1 MPGMVVLSSE
11 CKRTNLHLQSQK
23 YNAESPLTNHHPHT
37 RTHATHFLRGAY
49 HNSFLRKHT
58 HTHKRQYHKSRSN
71 WNPVLTS
78 PSVHDSLSEI
88 GHVAERK
95 VLRKFVRAP
104 VVLIANLVKR
114 RQRHT
119 TVVFRLHITKHGQ
132 RILVVIRR
140 CYTAHVKKKKKVDG
154 REERREKHTHIPSVR

>member
-1 MPGMVVLSSE
+1 MNANGQIYICRARNTTQNHLSPI
-11 CKRTNLHLQSQK
+11 TTL
-23 YNAESPLTNHHPHT
+23 
-37 RTHATHFLRGAY
+37 THARTLHTFSGEHITTPSYA
-49 HNSFLRKHT
+49 NT

>member
-1 MPGMVVLSSE
+1 MQTDKFTFAEPE
-11 CKRTNLHLQSQK
+11 IQRTQ
-23 YNAESPLTNHHPHT
+23 SPLTNHHPHT

-58 HTHKRQYHKSRSN
+58 HTHTRQYHKSRS
-71 WNPVLTS
+71 TS
-78 PSVHDSLSEI
+78 IGIQCSLLLPPSSVHDSLSEI